1 MIIYLIFLLVIVVI
15 LSWTLINNRTWRWLI
30 GLTNSIAL
38 VAAVSIMTL
47 NFSNHY
53 GMKKET
59 IVETHQIYS
68 AAGDQSPMQIIVA
81 KQLGTKSKHWVMVY
95 RDSQAVKA
103 STHFVPQKKHIVEMV
118 KKQSTLK
125 KANVDH
131 ATVKTTTIRW
141 EWKNDTAK
149 FWLNIGDQASEL
161 VSQKSVVTVPEN
173 WQVLSPSQLKQ
184 LKKKM
189 AAQQSAQK
197 QALMAQASS
206 NQ

>member
-38 VAAVSIMTL
+38 VATVSIMTL

-68 AAGDQSPMQIIVA
+68 AAGDQSPMQIMVA

-149 FWLNIGDQASEL
+149 FWLNIGDQAGEL

-197 QALMAQASS
+197 QALMVQASS

>member
-1 MIIYLIFLLVIVVI
+1 MIIYLIFLLAIVVI
-15 LSWTLINNRTWRWLI
+15 LSWTLIWRWLI
-30 GLTNSIAL
+30 GLTSSIAL

-47 NFSNHY
+47 NFSDHY

-68 AAGDQSPMQIIVA
+68 AAGDQSPMQIMVA

-95 RDSQAVKA
+95 CDSQAVKA
-103 STHFVPQKKHIVEMV
+103 STHFVPQKKHIVETV

-131 ATVKTTTIRW
+131 ATVKTTTVRW

-149 FWLNIGDQASEL
+149 FWLNIGDQAGEL

>member
-1 MIIYLIFLLVIVVI
+1 
-15 LSWTLINNRTWRWLI
+15 
-30 GLTNSIAL
+30 
-38 VAAVSIMTL
+38 
-47 NFSNHY
+47 
-53 GMKKET
+53 
-59 IVETHQIYS
+59 
-68 AAGDQSPMQIIVA
+68 
-81 KQLGTKSKHWVMVY
+81 MVY
-95 RDSQAVKA
+95 CDSQAVKA
-103 STHFVPQKKHIVEMV
+103 STHFVPQKKHIVETV

-131 ATVKTTTIRW
+131 ATVKTTTVRW

-149 FWLNIGDQASEL
+149 FWLNIGDQAGEL

>member
-1 MIIYLIFLLVIVVI
+1 MIIYLIFLLAIVVI

-30 GLTNSIAL
+30 GLTSSIAL

-47 NFSNHY
+47 NFSDHY

-68 AAGDQSPMQIIVA
+68 AAGDQSPMQIMVA

-95 RDSQAVKA
+95 CDSQAVKA
-103 STHFVPQKKHIVEMV
+103 STHFVPQKMHIVETV

-131 ATVKTTTIRW
+131 ATVKTTTVRW

-149 FWLNIGDQASEL
+149 FWLNIGDQAGEL

>member
-1 MIIYLIFLLVIVVI
+1 MIIYLIFLLAIVVI

-30 GLTNSIAL
+30 GLTSSIAL

-47 NFSNHY
+47 NFSDHY

-68 AAGDQSPMQIIVA
+68 AAGDQSPMQIMVA

-95 RDSQAVKA
+95 CDSQAVKA
-103 STHFVPQKKHIVEMV
+103 STHFVPQKKHIVETV

-131 ATVKTTTIRW
+131 ATVKTTTVRW
-141 EWKNDTAK
+141 E
-149 FWLNIGDQASEL
+149 
-161 VSQKSVVTVPEN
+161 
-173 WQVLSPSQLKQ
+173 
-184 LKKKM
+184 
-189 AAQQSAQK
+189 
-197 QALMAQASS
+197 
-206 NQ
+206 

>member
-30 GLTNSIAL
+30 DLTSSIAL

-47 NFSNHY
+47 NFSDHY

-68 AAGDQSPMQIIVA
+68 ATGDQSPMQIMVA

-103 STHFVPQKKHIVEMV
+103 STHFVPQKKHIVETV

-131 ATVKTTTIRW
+131 ATVKTTTVRW

-149 FWLNIGDQASEL
+149 FWLNIGDQAGEL

-197 QALMAQASS
+197 QALVAQASS

>member
-68 AAGDQSPMQIIVA
+68 AAGDQSPMQIMVA
-81 KQLGTKSKHWVMVY
+81 KQLGTKSRHWVMVY

-131 ATVKTTTIRW
+131 AIVKTTTIRW

-149 FWLNIGDQASEL
+149 FWLNIGDQAGEL